1 VQTSLVF
8 KSGLAAVSAIF
19 GAFLIFFDFCL
30 VPDFQVFG
38 IFDFRI
44 PPGL

>member
-1 VQTSLVF
+1 VQISVF
-8 KSGLAAVSAIF
+8 FKRSLAAVSAIF